1 MRVEFSSR
9 VLALP
14 LRTYRRPSNA
24 SFCAGIWKCDANK
37 AGQVFSAKERFVGGI
52 RNPEGLDFDT
62 SGRFVGLPSEEVLI
76 VKNGAWY
83 GWPQCFFDPD
93 RMKLVLAP
101 EYGGDGGKKTG
112 DCDMA
117 EPPVA
122 VFPAHWAQNDL
133 KFYKAE
139 FKGQRLDRL
148 HGCSNWHWPVDTE
161 DSIGFSPGCRK
172 HHISEAGSPEQEENA
187 MLRPATASSSEN
199 GPAPRSRSMAMTCSS

>member
-52 RNPEGLDFDT
+52 RNPEGLNFDT

-117 EPPVA
+117 ELPVA
-122 VFPAHWAQNDL
+122 VCVRGGHGRRTGRVRAATQSRYATSLPGRDL
-133 KFYKAE
+133 GAIDCRNARPPSRWKSG
-139 FKGQRLDRL
+139 GQR
-148 HGCSNWHWPVDTE
+148 S
-161 DSIGFSPGCRK
+161 SITNTIAKARPISP
-172 HHISEAGSPEQEENA
+172 
-187 MLRPATASSSEN
+187 
-199 GPAPRSRSMAMTCSS
+199 